1 MMDAKF
7 RSPNERSLCTM
18 TTRTRAVTAEE
29 LLRMPDDGF
38 RYELVRGELRKMPPA
53 GNEHG
58 YRAMELSSELRNH
71 VKANSLGR
79 VYAAETG
86 FRIHADPDTVR
97 APDAAFVSRER
108 LEQVGPVEGYWP
120 GAPDLAAEV
129 VSPNDRHT
137 EVIEKALQWLDA
149 GCRMV
154 LVVDPKQRTVTVY
167 RSREDIRILADGATL
182 DASDVI
188 PGFTPSVT
196 EIFA

>member
-1 MMDAKF
+1 
-7 RSPNERSLCTM
+7 M
-18 TTRTRAVTAEE
+18 TTRTRPVTAEE
-29 LLRMPDDGF
+29 LLRMPDGGF
-38 RYELVRGELRKMPPA
+38 RYELVKGELRKMPPA

-58 YRAMELSSELRNH
+58 YRAMKFAWRLAQRVETNG
-71 VKANSLGR
+71 LGR

-137 EVIEKALQWLDA
+137 EVIEKALEWLDA
-149 GCRMV
+149 GSRMV
-154 LVVDPKQRTVTVY
+154 LVVDPTQRTVTVY
-167 RSREDIRILADGATL
+167 RSREDIRILADGDTL

>member
-1 MMDAKF
+1 
-7 RSPNERSLCTM
+7 M
-18 TTRTRAVTAEE
+18 TTRTRPVTAEE

-58 YRAMELSSELRNH
+58 YIAGEVFAGLRNH
-71 VKANSLGR
+71 VKANGLGR
-79 VYAAETG
+79 VYAVETG
-86 FRIHADPDTVR
+86 FRLHSDPDIVR

-108 LEQVGPVEGYWP
+108 LEEVGPVEGYWP

-137 EVIEKALQWLDA
+137 EVIEKALEWLDA

-154 LVVDPKQRTVTVY
+154 LIVDPKQHTATVY
-167 RSREDIRILADGATL
+167 RSREDIRILAEGDTLDGA
-182 DASDVI
+182 DVI
-188 PGFTPSVT
+188 PGFS
-196 EIFA
+196 

>member
-1 MMDAKF
+1 
-7 RSPNERSLCTM
+7 M
-18 TTRTRAVTAEE
+18 TTRTKPVTAEE

-38 RYELVRGELRKMPPA
+38 RYELVKGELRKMPPA

-58 YRAMELSSELRNH
+58 YRVMQFAWRLAQH
-71 VKANSLGR
+71 VETNGLGR

-86 FRIHADPDTVR
+86 FRLHSDPDTVR
-97 APDAAFVSRER
+97 APDAAFVSRDR
-108 LEQVGPVEGYWP
+108 LEEAGPVEGYWP

-137 EVIEKALQWLDA
+137 EVVENALEWLDA
-149 GCRMV
+149 GCSMV

-167 RSREDIRILADGATL
+167 RSREDIRILAEGDTLDGAE
-182 DASDVI
+182 VI
-188 PGFTPSVT
+188 PGFSLPVA